1 LPRASRQG
9 DSPRAPL
16 RAAKDTAPVGK
27 DTAPAQVVPA
37 IGSRLLLAVAGARGH
52 LP

>member
-1 LPRASRQG
+1 LPRAL
-9 DSPRAPL
+9 L
-16 RAAKDTAPVGK
+16 RAVKDTAPVGK

-37 IGSRLLLAVAGARGH
+37 LGGRFLLAVAGARGH